1 MAGLQAL
8 VLPHPNM
15 LNVLSDGSDDL
26 PLPLV
31 AATDRSRSRA
41 YGDDA
46 LPLDDRAVLVGD
58 SFDLTMELSRII
70 GEQNMDAAVEQIVE
84 RAREHECSHDKKE
97 MTTDEK
103 FEAYSTL
110 LLD

>member
-8 VLPHPNM
+8 VLPDPNM

-26 PLPLV
+26 LPLPLA

-46 LPLDDRAVLVGD
+46 LPLDDRPVLVGD
-58 SFDLTMELSRII
+58 SFDLTMELR
-70 GEQNMDAAVEQIVE
+70 
-84 RAREHECSHDKKE
+84 
-97 MTTDEK
+97 
-103 FEAYSTL
+103 
-110 LLD
+110 